1 MPSGCSLFAA
11 KATRGNASI
20 KLASEPRL
28 TSPCRT
34 LYAVNQLDVF
44 WYDTLSQPRLL
55 SHLEIKHDLP
65 CSEQIWSC
73 ATSAQWAHQA
83 LTRQKSRSPTKYI
96 TTIQDCLSTGNTF
109 DVSTLEPYGA
119 LIVILFLLSSA
130 RELSGWTTMTG
141 RLCFERFDAL
151 NASLLAFEPLVEKF
165 SDNDPM
171 AVLMKST
178 WHMVMIELL
187 HWSYTHT
194 NGVVETS
201 LDAAFAAA

>member
-1 MPSGCSLFAA
+1 MPSGDSSYAA
-11 KATRGNASI
+11 RATRGIA
-20 KLASEPRL
+20 LVGVASEPKL
-28 TSPCRT
+28 TSLSRT
-34 LYAVNQLDVF
+34 LYAVMQLDVF

-65 CSEQIWSC
+65 CSERIWSC
-73 ATSAQWAHQA
+73 ASSIQWAHQT
-83 LTRQKSRSPTKYI
+83 LTRKGPGPPTRYI
-96 TTIQDCLSTGNTF
+96 KMIQDCLSPETTF
-109 DVSTLEPYGA
+109 DVSTLEPHSA
-119 LIVILFLLSSA
+119 LIIILFLLSSA

-151 NASLLAFEPLVEKF
+151 NASLLAFEPLVEKC
-165 SDNDPM
+165 SDDDPM

-187 HWSYTHT
+187 HWSHTHT
-194 NGVVETS
+194 NGVVEAS